1 MAQGYDGEVIIDTEL
16 KTDGIARGSKELE
29 QSLKRMA
36 SGLKGLSD
44 QQKSS
49 LQSLLASFN
58 LANRAYSE
66 QAKAVDALRKKQ
78 EQLNNMPGT
87 NKAMD
92 SIAAQMDKLEQKYN
106 ELIAKQ
112 KQLRSD
118 LISPDIAKVSSPERQ
133 QEMLNR
139 SPAYTELQNQI
150 NQTTAAM
157 DRLNAEYQRQ
167 ESLYKADLEQKK
179 AANLQD
185 LARAQDQLAKR
196 TRTVDDAYDRATQTI
211 KEYSEAVKKAANE
224 NKKATA
230 GMNGIKKG
238 LDKTG
243 KSANYAGMSMRNMLM
258 QSLLF
263 SVVFR
268 VFSAIMASMGEALN
282 ALAMQSSSTNAALS
296 SLQSSL
302 QYLSSSIVAAFSPIL
317 EFVAPILS
325 TLIDLLAQAVAW
337 IGQFFAA
344 LTGKGTYTKA
354 VKVQKDY
361 AAGLAD
367 TGKAAKG
374 AGKDAKAAAKDAE
387 LATLSFD
394 ELNQLD
400 TGKNSGGGGGGGG
413 GAGGGGGGGGTGT
426 EYQYEEVAVDSA
438 LTNALNKLKD
448 LFMEVAELFGKG
460 FDVGFVDT
468 RALDVIKDSLISIR
482 DSLVDIFTDPAVQNA
497 AAEFAR
503 NFIYQLGVIVGAMT
517 SIGASIAANL
527 LGGIAK
533 YLEANTELI
542 KSYIINMFDIS
553 SDIMTIAGNFAWA
566 LATIFSSLSS
576 DSGQQITANL
586 IAIFANAFMGVTQ
599 LALSVGRD
607 ILNMLTQPFVDNA
620 ELLKTTLEAF
630 FAPISE
636 ILGTLATFITTT
648 FQQIQA
654 AYDAHMDP
662 FIQSFTNGISSVQKK
677 FLEVFNQNILP
688 IIQNLAT
695 KFDEL
700 VSGHIQPLVQ
710 AFLDLAGTILD
721 CITQIWESILQP
733 FLEWFV
739 ATFGEGIAEAIGYL
753 LEVFMNFLSVVSDI
767 ITSVLK
773 ILNGVLE
780 FLLGAFTD
788 DWRKS
793 WNGIEKIL
801 DGVWNLMKT
810 LVRAAIEIIRT
821 VIEQTINQILQIWT
835 TVWNAVKAL
844 ADTIWTGIKDFIGQ
858 KVEEVKTA
866 ISTALDNIKTTW
878 DTIWNGV
885 KTSTENIF
893 SGIWNFIRN
902 TINNILSGV
911 ESMANG
917 VVDGINKMIN
927 ALNNLSFDIPD
938 WVPGIGGNSFGLNI
952 PTIGHVSLPR
962 LASGTVVPPQ
972 AGEFAAILGDNNRE
986 AEVVSPLSTMR
997 QALTEALAEA
1007 GITGTQNIVL
1017 RFEGNLAQLAR
1028 ILKPAIDSENK
1039 RVGVKL
1045 VTGGI

>member
-211 KEYSEAVKKAANE
+211 KEYSEAVKKSANE
-224 NKKATA
+224 SKRATA
-230 GMNGIKKG
+230 GMRGVHKG
-238 LDKTG
+238 LG
-243 KSANYAGMSMRNMLM
+243 RVGRSANHAGMSIGNMLA

-268 VFSAIMASMGEALN
+268 VFSAIMASMGDSLN

-302 QYLSSSIVAAFSPIL
+302 QYLSASVVAAFSPIL
-317 EFVAPILS
+317 EYVAPVLS

-400 TGKNSGGGGGGGG
+400 TGKNSGGGSGG

-448 LFMEVAELFGKG
+448 LFMEVEELFGKG

-542 KSYIINMFDIS
+542 KSYIISMFDIS

-654 AYDAHMDP
+654 AYDAHMAP

-721 CITQIWESILQP
+721 CITHIWESILQP

-753 LEVFMNFLSVVSDI
+753 LEVIMNFLSVVSDI
-767 ITSVLK
+767 ITSVLE

-788 DWRKS
+788 DWQKS
-793 WNGIEKIL
+793 WSGIEKIL

-893 SGIWNFIRN
+893 TGIKDFIRN
-902 TINNILSGV
+902 TIDDILRFV
-911 ESMANG
+911 EKMVNG
-917 VVDGINKMIN
+917 VVDGVNKLID
-927 ALNNLSFDIPD
+927 ALNSISFDIPE
-938 WVPGIGGNSFGLNI
+938 WSPFAPGESFGLNLPHI
-952 PTIGHVSLPR
+952 DHVSLPH

-972 AGEFAAILGDNNRE
+972 AGEFAAVLGDNNRE
-986 AEVVSPLSTMR
+986 TEVVSPLSTMR

-1007 GITGTQNIVL
+1007 GVTGTQNIVL